1 MLLLLPLLILPPLLL
16 LLLLLSA
23 VVVVIVSYRIPQS
36 YLAALRLLRFA
47 FVSIPFRFW
56 LPPKYTRLK
65 SEDCRRLKTED

>member
-1 MLLLLPLLILPPLLL
+1 MLLLLPLLVLP

-36 YLAALRLLRFA
+36 YLAALCLFRFA